1 MRLPRV
7 VGRHL
12 QSKVDTR
19 STVDNPQY
27 SESADAAACFGS
39 SKACGRVQ
47 GAVQVQVVVGVTVT
61 AIGGLIVFGE
71 QTCDHVTPDISN
83 LHCDRHLPAPYSGLS
98 RILLPFSTVDVPRY
112 RFPLVL

>member
-61 AIGGLIVFGE
+61 AIGGLIVFDE
-71 QTCDHVTPDISN
+71 QLQVE
-83 LHCDRHLPAPYSGLS
+83 LPPSTQYSGLS
-98 RILLPFSTVDVPRY
+98 RALLLFIDTDYPRQRSFLDHPFKLLFLP
-112 RFPLVL
+112 